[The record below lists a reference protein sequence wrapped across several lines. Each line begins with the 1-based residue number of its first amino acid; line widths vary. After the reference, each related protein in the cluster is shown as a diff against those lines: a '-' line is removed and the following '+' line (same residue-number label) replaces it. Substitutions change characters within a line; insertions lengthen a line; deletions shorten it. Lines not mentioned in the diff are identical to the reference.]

1 MSDVKGLDGHD
12 TLARDVLNALSANI
26 AVLDARG
33 TIVAVNDA
41 WIRFA
46 RANDGRDEAFYVGA
60 DYLGIC
66 ERALL
71 LTGDDVLQETVGGL
85 RAMLDG
91 VREQFM
97 IEYPCHSPSEQRWFQ
112 LRATRLQ
119 NAAWPGIVVAHENIT
134 QRKRAEEALAAT
146 ERTLRSAKE
155 DVERASRELTLALE
169 RERELSR
176 LDDLTGTINRR
187 HFFELAEH
195 ELSVAARYHQPLS
208 LLLFDIDHF
217 KHANDTRGHQAG
229 DVLLKRAARVGQE
242 HTRISDIFAR
252 YGGDEF
258 VVLLPHTTSSDAAV
272 LAERMRE
279 AMAAEQ
285 SMTISIGIAEFRD
298 GETLDGLIHRAD
310 EALYRA
316 KKDGRNRFAIA

>member
-1 MSDVKGLDGHD
+1 MHD

-46 RANDGRDEAFYVGA
+46 RSNDATDNAFFVGA
-60 DYLGIC
+60 DYLGVC
-66 ERALL
+66 EQALRV
-71 LTGDDVLQETVGGL
+71 TDDDILQQTVAGL
-85 RAMLDG
+85 RAILAGEKD
-91 VREQFM
+91 QFS
-97 IEYPCHSPSEQRWFQ
+97 IEYPCHSPSEKRWFQ

-119 NAAWPGIVVAHENIT
+119 NAAWSGIVVAHEDIT
-134 QRKRAEEALAAT
+134 QRKRAEEVLADT
-146 ERTLRSAKE
+146 KQ
-155 DVERASRELTLALE
+155 DMERASRELALALE

-176 LDDLTGTINRR
+176 LDDLTGAINRR

-229 DVLLKRAARVGQE
+229 DEFLKRAARIGQE

-258 VVLLPHTTSSDAAV
+258 VVLLPHAASAEAAV
-272 LAERMRE
+272 VAERMRE
-279 AMAAEQ
+279 AMSAGDV
-285 SMTISIGIAEFRD
+285 MTISIGIAEFRGGD
-298 GETLDGLIHRAD
+298 TLDGLIHRAD

-316 KKDGRNRFAIA
+316 KNEGRNRFAIA